1 MKSLKQIREAKSG
14 GKEAYQK
21 FFNSLLKKY
30 GVKSPSELDDK
41 VEQAPTKQLN
51 NAIAKYSIFI
61 ILKFKVSDWYN

>member
-1 MKSLKQIREAKSG
+1 MKTIKQIREASG

-41 VEQAPTKQLN
+41 QK
-51 NAIAKYSIFI
+51 K
-61 ILKFKVSDWYN
+61 KFYQIQSYGRRLMRGLSLFRCLGFYKI